1 MKKWLATAGRWCS
14 LFGLTF
20 LGFAS
25 CNRPDAPSCLMRA
38 GDGVEVVEVFDESFR
53 VLRVYNHLNVVV
65 EMWDS
70 AATELVWSG
79 PENVLAHR
87 WSHREGD
94 ALELGH
100 VDRCQWMRDL
110 GAHVGL
116 TVRTPGIPEIV
127 LHGQGRFEASFTDS
141 TFAVAID
148 AHAYAGYLELDC
160 ELDSLTVRLHSGA
173 CSAKA
178 EGAVGTLSLF
188 ASGLSGVDATAV
200 FADRA
205 FINQSAHPLLRFQAT
220 EYAYIELNSHSNVI
234 GVRPEPLDYQVVR
247 NGSGQLLWMD

>member
-14 LFGLTF
+14 LFGLVF

-94 ALELGH
+94 ALELGM
-100 VDRCQWMRDL
+100 W
-110 GAHVGL
+110 
-116 TVRTPGIPEIV
+116 IV
-127 LHGQGRFEASFTDS
+127 
-141 TFAVAID
+141 V
-148 AHAYAGYLELDC
+148 
-160 ELDSLTVRLHSGA
+160 SG
-173 CSAKA
+173 C
-178 EGAVGTLSLF
+178 VT
-188 ASGLSGVDATAV
+188 
-200 FADRA
+200 
-205 FINQSAHPLLRFQAT
+205 
-220 EYAYIELNSHSNVI
+220 
-234 GVRPEPLDYQVVR
+234 
-247 NGSGQLLWMD
+247 